1 VKRLEELNS
10 KRLVLLM
17 NFEQADNDQ
26 QKLNISNK
34 LIKLEN
40 YILLHVNK
48 MVSKLDIEGE
58 PVSNLKKV

>member
-1 VKRLEELNS
+1 
-10 KRLVLLM
+10 M